1 MINSKE
7 NMINEVRQAEPKA
20 VFGFFADISQ
30 VPRGSYNTKQIS
42 DFLAGFAEDRNLKY
56 FQDELNNV
64 VIYKDAVPG
73 YENAP
78 AVILQGHMDMVC
90 EKVDGCEKDMAKEG
104 VDLAIDG
111 DWLYAIDTTLGGDD
125 GMAVACMLALL
136 DSKDISH
143 PALECVFTVDEE
155 TGLEGA
161 EALDCSK
168 LNGKMM
174 INLDSEDEGIFCV
187 SCAGGITAEVTI
199 PVEKTAAA
207 GTSYMITIDNVLG
220 GHSGMEI
227 NKEHV
232 NANVLMGR
240 VLAEL
245 NASVPL
251 NLVYANGGLAD
262 NVICKKCEAVI
273 CTEAEDIPEK
283 IAALQSI
290 LSDEYHTA
298 DPDVRITCAAAEAA
312 EMLTEESTGKIIDYL
327 MMAPYGVQNMSMDI
341 EGLVETS
348 LNLGALAVR
357 DSEMYALYAIRSS
370 VKTRMDY
377 VCKKLE
383 AVARVLGGKA
393 EFKLPYP
400 AWEYKADSPLRD
412 KCVEVF
418 ENMYGRKPQIEAI
431 HAGLECGIFA
441 GKIGKDFDAISIG
454 PDIVDVHTPDEKIS
468 ISSTARFWEYLCKVL
483 AETKNM

>member
-1 MINSKE
+1 MINSKKT
-7 NMINEVRQAEPKA
+7 MINEVRQTDPKA
-20 VFGFFADISQ
+20 VLGFFADISQ
-30 VPRGSYNTKQIS
+30 IPRGSYNTKQIS
-42 DFLAGFAEDRNLKY
+42 DFLADFAESRKLKY

-64 VIYKDAVPG
+64 IIYKNAAAG
-73 YENAP
+73 YENVP
-78 AVILQGHMDMVC
+78 AIILQGHMDMVC
-90 EKVDGCEKDMAKEG
+90 EKVDGCEKDMSKEG
-104 VDLAIDG
+104 IDLAIDG

-136 DSKDISH
+136 DSSDIPH

-161 EALDCSK
+161 EALDCSR
-168 LNGKMM
+168 LDGKMM

-187 SCAGGITAEVTI
+187 SCAGGITAEVNI
-199 PVEKTAAA
+199 PVAKTPAA
-207 GTSYMITIDNVLG
+207 GNAYMITIDNLLG
-220 GHSGMEI
+220 GHSGTEI
-227 NKEHV
+227 SKEHA

-240 VLAEL
+240 VLDIL
-245 NASVPL
+245 NSSAPL

-273 CTEAEDIPEK
+273 CTDAADIPEK
-283 IAALQSI
+283 IAALQDT
-290 LSDEYHTA
+290 LSSEYHTS
-298 DPDVRITCAAAEAA
+298 DPNIRITCAAAKAD
-312 EMLTEESTGKIIDYL
+312 EMLDKESTGKVINYL
-327 MMAPYGVQNMSMDI
+327 LMAPYGVQSMSMDI

-348 LNLGALAVR
+348 LNLGALAVK

-377 VCKKLE
+377 VCSRLE
-383 AVARVLGGKA
+383 AVANTLGGQV
-393 EFKLPYP
+393 EFKFPYP

-412 KCVEVF
+412 KCIDVF
-418 ENMYGRKPQIEAI
+418 EKMYGRQPKIEAI

-441 GKIGKDFDAISIG
+441 GKLGKDFDAISIG
-454 PDIVDVHTPDEKIS
+454 PDIFDVHTPDEKIS

-483 AETKNM
+483 AEVKSM